1 MKNKSYLIALTLL
14 ICVAFFT
21 PSCKKDPVVNP
32 YDQYKPTADSIA
44 KDSIDPV
51 TFQGLYKNIFKPTC
65 ANSGCHDGT
74 FEPDFRTIESS
85 YNSLVYQDII
95 KNYLS
100 SPLPYRVKPGD
111 ANNSIIIKRLTED
124 IDGVSGVMPLAV
136 DPKSDWSSKRSTYIA
151 NITTWINNGA
161 KDALGQAPTSL
172 NLVPQM
178 SGFFVAAMGST
189 SAVSRNSNGVC
200 VVSSSTNDI
209 DLYFGFQDDHTS
221 SAGLTVNEITFS
233 LSANNFSTAV
243 PAALTIISPI
253 TETGFSGSSVNFTHK
268 FTMTNLRTLY
278 PTGTQVFVRVKVK
291 DDVNPAVTIP
301 SNETLMH
308 IIQYFSFIVG

>member
-1 MKNKSYLIALTLL
+1 MKSNLYLLVFVLL
-14 ICVAFFT
+14 ISVIIFT
-21 PSCKKDPVVNP
+21 PSCKKDPIINP
-32 YDQYKPTADSIA
+32 YDQYKPKADSIA

-51 TFQGLYKNIFKPTC
+51 TIQGLYKNIFKPTC

-85 YNSLVYQDII
+85 YNSLVYHDII

-100 SPLPYRVKPGD
+100 SPLTYRVKPGD

-124 IDGVSGVMPLAV
+124 IDGVSGIMPLVV
-136 DPKSDWSSKRSTYIA
+136 DPQSDWNSKRSTYIA

-161 KDALGQAPTSL
+161 KDVLGQAPNSL

-178 SGFFVAAMGST
+178 SGFFVAAMGGST
-189 SAVSRNSNGVC
+189 SVSRNTNGVC
-200 VVSSSTNDI
+200 VVSSSTNNI
-209 DLYFGFQDDHTS
+209 DLYFGFEDDHTS
-221 SAGLTVNEITFS
+221 PASFTVNEITLS
-233 LSANNFSTAV
+233 LSANNFSTAL
-243 PAALTIISPI
+243 PAALSIVSPI
-253 TETGFSGSSVNFTHK
+253 SETGFSGSPVNYTHK
-268 FTMTNLRTLY
+268 YTITNLRTLY

-301 SNETLMH
+301 SNETLPH